1 MGSLGRKKEERHA
14 WVIENILTEKTVKS
28 GHLILDL
35 CVFFFFLCILF
46 YCMPWDNRF
55 LFIFKL
61 TVYFLV
67 CLLVFLLLFFF
78 FSYLIFYLLQSLVS

>member
-35 CVFFFFLCILF
+35 GVFFFFFFPL
-46 YCMPWDNRF
+46 
-55 LFIFKL
+55 
-61 TVYFLV
+61 YFV
-67 CLLVFLLLFFF
+67 LL
-78 FSYLIFYLLQSLVS
+78 YAMGQ

>member
-35 CVFFFFLCILF
+35 CVFFFFFPL
-46 YCMPWDNRF
+46 
-55 LFIFKL
+55 
-61 TVYFLV
+61 YFV
-67 CLLVFLLLFFF
+67 LL
-78 FSYLIFYLLQSLVS
+78 YAMGQ

>member
-35 CVFFFFLCILF
+35 RFWVFFPL
-46 YCMPWDNRF
+46 
-55 LFIFKL
+55 
-61 TVYFLV
+61 YFV
-67 CLLVFLLLFFF
+67 LL
-78 FSYLIFYLLQSLVS
+78 YAMGQ